1 MTKKNK
7 NFSGC
12 GPKAGCR
19 THRDAD
25 VPEATPLPAALLRRR
40 KYVFTI
46 GGGEGV
52 GNFASSTKH
61 NKHTTDTMENTLD
74 EGRTAAIYGGSVKA
88 PETPA
93 AISAAEPPAATEA
106 PKPSAATEAPE
117 KNDTAGE
124 ADPLAEAEERGPCW
138 HSRR

>member
-1 MTKKNK
+1 
-7 NFSGC
+7 
-12 GPKAGCR
+12 
-19 THRDAD
+19 
-25 VPEATPLPAALLRRR
+25 
-40 KYVFTI
+40 
-46 GGGEGV
+46 
-52 GNFASSTKH
+52 
-61 NKHTTDTMENTLD
+61 MENTLD

-124 ADPLAEAEERGPCW
+124 ADPLAQAEERGY
-138 HSRR
+138 RRGLAEGAREKFDRPAMWQPVGADRAAAFLTGRRPSVWD